1 MKLSQEEIKN
11 LLKLL
16 EKALE
21 SEIVDKLVITI
32 KPKK

>member
-1 MKLSQEEIKN
+1 MSSDEIKD
-11 LLKLL
+11 LLELL
-16 EKALE
+16 EKALN